1 MSKHMVFLILWLA
14 ASAVALPVSA
24 LAVEDNA
31 GTASEKASDA
41 ANALELRP
49 GNKIKLTVFG
59 EEDLSG
65 TFEVDATGAL
75 SLPLIGN
82 VHAAGLEPSEIEQL
96 VTDKFKEGYLVNPRV
111 SIEVLNYE
119 PVFILGEVNKPG
131 SYPYV
136 DGITVID
143 AVALGGGFT
152 TRARK
157 SSMEII
163 RQKNGKKTE
172 MEAVN
177 STLVYP
183 GDTVQIEER
192 LF

>member
-1 MSKHMVFLILWLA
+1 MVFLILWLV

-41 ANALELRP
+41 ANARELRP

-136 DGITVID
+136 DGLTVID

-152 TRARK
+152 PRARK

>member
-1 MSKHMVFLILWLA
+1 MFRHVIFLTLLLSVA
-14 ASAVALPVSA
+14 AVSFPIPGQAL
-24 LAVEDNA
+24 ENNA
-31 GTASEKASDA
+31 GSTNESDDATTAR
-41 ANALELRP
+41 ELKP

-59 EEDLSG
+59 EKDLSG

-82 VHAAGLEPSEIEQL
+82 VHVAGMEPGKLEQI
-96 VTDKFKEGYLVNPRV
+96 VTDKFKAGYLINPRV

-119 PVFILGEVNKPG
+119 PVFILGEVNRPG

-136 DGITVID
+136 NGLTVID

-152 TRARK
+152 PRARQ
-157 SSMEII
+157 SSMEIF
-163 RQKNGKKTE
+163 REKKDTKIKID
-172 MEAVN
+172 AVG